1 MSTSLPTPQVRL
13 PTPPERYDRSW
24 AARLLDELT
33 KNFDRRLSR
42 ETANGSILLQSP
54 GGKVYEVTVSDDGTL
69 TARYVQG

>member
-1 MSTSLPTPQVRL
+1 MNTVLPTPVVRL
-13 PTPPERYDRSW
+13 PSPPDRYDRSW

-33 KNFDRRLSR
+33 KNFERRLSR
-42 ETANGSILLQSP
+42 ETANGGILLQSP